1 MISLYVLGVWDGH
14 DSGAALIGDN
24 GIVFAANEERFT
36 KRKLEIEFP
45 YNSIRAA
52 LAFANIRPSDVE
64 HVAFAT
70 TEFTKTLERI
80 FPRMKENYYQ
90 FRRRKMLKPAFEN
103 ARHNLKYRM
112 TDLGILP
119 LCSSISRGIVASRLR
134 SMGFDNPKIHVVE
147 HHTAHAACAAFTAPF
162 KRSLVI
168 TLDGLGDGLSGSV
181 STFENGKL
189 ERHIAIPARHSLGIM
204 FEQVTNIVGM
214 RELEDEGKVMAMA
227 DYSYPFK
234 YEDNKLKDLF
244 KIEGTTISAKYGAVR
259 QFARLQKIAWQM
271 PREQFA
277 YMAQQLLENML
288 VKFVG
293 NVVDKYSIGDVVLA
307 GGLFSNVKA
316 NMKMRMLDGIK
327 HWYIFPHMG
336 DGGMALGA
344 ALHTKYV
351 LDGTNNYDFDAYLG
365 DEYGAE
371 QTEHALKKEPGL
383 SYQQE
388 SREEQASH
396 ASELISSGNYAFWFQ
411 GRMEYG
417 PRALGDRSIL
427 APCDSEAVKD
437 MLNLYV
443 KRREWYQPFAPSML
457 ASDAEH
463 ILEFDGKGHDKFM
476 TMSYMVKEAH
486 RKSAA
491 SVMHVDGSA
500 RPQMVGRENPM
511 YEDLLKHVKRR
522 TGTGMVLNTSFNIH
536 GMPIVMSP
544 EDAVDT
550 MKKTKT
556 KYMFINGFFVTN
568 SDGA

>member
-1 MISLYVLGVWDGH
+1 MWDGH
-14 DSGAALIGDN
+14 DSGAALIGDK

-52 LAFANIRPSDVE
+52 LAHEGIKPSDVE
-64 HVAFAT
+64 HVAFTT
-70 TEFTKTLERI
+70 TEFTKTLERV
-80 FPRMKENYYQ
+80 FPPMKEQYYQ

-103 ARHNLKYRM
+103 ARHNLKYGL
-112 TDLGILP
+112 TGIGILP
-119 LCSSISRGIVASRLR
+119 MCGSISKSIVAKRLR
-134 SMGFDNPKIHVVE
+134 GMGFANPKIHIVE
-147 HHTAHAACAAFTAPF
+147 HHAAHAACAAFTSPF

-168 TLDGLGDGLSGSV
+168 TLDGLGDGLSGSI

-189 ERHIAIPARHSLGIM
+189 ERQIAIPARHSLGIM

-244 KIEGTTISAKYGAVR
+244 KIDGTKISAKYSAVK
-259 QFARLQKIAWQM
+259 QFARLQKIAWQI

-277 YMAQQLLENML
+277 YMAQQLLEDAL

-293 NVVDKYSIGDVVLA
+293 GAVDRYSIGDVVLA

-316 NMKMRMLDGIK
+316 NMKIRMLDGIR
-327 HWYIFPHMG
+327 HWYVFPHMG

-344 ALHTKYV
+344 ALHAKYV
-351 LDGTNNYDFDAYLG
+351 LDGTNSYDFGAYLG
-365 DEYGAE
+365 DGYSTE
-371 QTEHALKKEPGL
+371 QTEHALKKEAGI
-383 SYQQE
+383 SCQRE
-388 SREEQASH
+388 STAEQASH
-396 ASELISSGNYAFWFQ
+396 ASELISNGNYVFWFQ

-427 APCDSEAVKD
+427 APADSEAVKD
-437 MLNLYV
+437 RLNLYV

-457 ASDAEH
+457 DSEAEH
-463 ILEFDGKGHDKFM
+463 MLEFDGKGHDKFM
-476 TMSYMVKEAH
+476 TMSYMVKNSH
-486 RKSAA
+486 RKNAA

-511 YEDLLKHVKRR
+511 YEGLLRHLKKR
-522 TGTGMVLNTSFNIH
+522 TGIGIVLNTSFNIH

-544 EDAVDT
+544 ADAVDT
-550 MKKTKT
+550 MRKTKT
-556 KYMFINGFFVTN
+556 KYMFINGLFVTN
-568 SDGA
+568 KDGA